1 MQGKVMLKHR
11 EANKLVSCVVESKG
25 NSRKRNRE
33 NYTWAHVGGLTKI
46 SLKGAF
52 EVCVKWPGVSF
63 RWTRETWLCL
73 HAEHKSPVFLHRGE
87 VITCFGGYF
96 FIMLM
101 LAFWVFFYAMCVCL
115 CVWVCMMGNTRVCSK
130 NCGFSVWNLLLASYF
145 SIESKINT
153 R

>member
-1 MQGKVMLKHR
+1 MLKHR
-11 EANKLVSCVVESKG
+11 EANRLVSCTVENKG
-25 NSRKRNRE
+25 NSRKTNRK

-52 EVCVKWPGVSF
+52 EVCVKWRGVSF
-63 RWTRETWLCL
+63 WWTREVWLCL
-73 HAEHKSPVFLHRGE
+73 HAEHKSLVFLLRGE
-87 VITCFGGYF
+87 VITCLEGYF

-145 SIESKINT
+145 SIESKKNT
-153 R
+153 S